1 MNNNNLIAL
10 ASLLRKESDAIMSE
24 WRSEIRQLDVAKN
37 LDVPTLND
45 HIPDLIEELACELE
59 ACSDETMI
67 EGLKDN
73 PVVHG
78 LDRLE
83 LGFDV
88 EEVVGEYNALR
99 SVILNLIEVHDLQV
113 KGLMNHTINRV
124 IDKSIG
130 LAVKTYA
137 TQKALEVQQRR
148 EEHLSFVAHDLR
160 SPLSTISM
168 AAQLLESHLPDAV
181 VEGPTANLLATLGRN
196 VTRLNELI
204 VKVIQEENNLN
215 ADPNEKARRRDVEL
229 KPLVDVLMRDLDP
242 MAVSSHAKLF
252 NQIPGEI
259 VAFADPNLLTLIFQN
274 LISNA
279 ISYTP
284 HGNIIVG
291 ARQDDEANAVECWV
305 SDNGAG
311 ISSSRTEKVFE
322 KLVTDPDRSAGMGL
336 GLAIVK
342 QFVEAHGGTV
352 SVDSVVG
359 VGSTF
364 RFNLPNRGAPNEASN
379 GASGA

>member
-1 MNNNNLIAL
+1 LINNNLITL
-10 ASLLRKESDAIMSE
+10 ATLLRKESDAIMSD
-24 WRSEIRQLDVAKN
+24 WRSEIRKLTVAKH

-59 ACSDETMI
+59 ACSDGTMI
-67 EGLKDN
+67 DGLKDN
-73 PVVHG
+73 PIVHG

-88 EEVVGEYNALR
+88 EEVVGEYHALR
-99 SVILNLIEVHDLQV
+99 AVILDLIEAHELQV

-148 EEHLSFVAHDLR
+148 EEHLSFVVHDLR

-168 AAQLLESHLPDAV
+168 VAQLLESRLPSAAGDAS
-181 VEGPTANLLATLGRN
+181 TSKLLATLGRN
-196 VTRLNELI
+196 VTRLNGLI
-204 VKVIQEENNLN
+204 VKVIQEENNLT
-215 ADPNEKARRRDVEL
+215 ADPNERAKRREVEL
-229 KPLVDVLMRDLDP
+229 KPLVDELMLDLDP
-242 MAVSSHAKLF
+242 MAVSSDAKVF
-252 NQIPGEI
+252 NQVPADLI
-259 VAFADPNLLTLIFQN
+259 AFADPNLLTLVFQN

-279 ISYTP
+279 ISYTH
-284 HGNIIVG
+284 HGNIIVS
-291 ARQDDEANAVECWV
+291 ARQDPEANSVECWV

-311 ISSSRTEKVFE
+311 ISQDRTEKVFE
-322 KLVTDPDRSAGMGL
+322 KLETDPERDAGMGL
-336 GLAIVK
+336 GLAIVR
-342 QFVEAHGGTV
+342 QFVEAHGGNV
-352 SVDSVVG
+352 SVDSVIG

-364 RFNLPNRGAPNEASN
+364 RFNLPNRGTPNEAQM
-379 GASGA
+379 AAAIA

>member
-24 WRSEIRQLDVAKN
+24 WRSEIRQLAVAKN

-73 PVVHG
+73 PVIHG

-99 SVILNLIEVHDLQV
+99 GVILNLIEAHDLQV

-137 TQKALEVQQRR
+137 AQKALEVQQRR

-168 AAQLLESHLPDAV
+168 AAQLLEKHLPNAAGDA
-181 VEGPTANLLATLGRN
+181 PTANLLATLGRN

-204 VKVIQEENNLN
+204 VKVIQEENNLT
-215 ADPNEKARRRDVEL
+215 ADPNERARRRDVEL
-229 KPLVDVLMRDLDP
+229 KPLVDGLLRDLDP
-242 MAVSSHAKLF
+242 MAVSSDAKLY
-252 NQIPGEI
+252 NQVPTEI
-259 VAFADPNLLTLIFQN
+259 IAFADPNLLTLVFQN

-279 ISYTP
+279 INYTP
-284 HGNIIVG
+284 HGNIIIG
-291 ARQDDEANAVECWV
+291 ARQDPDANSVECWV
-305 SDNGAG
+305 SDNGTG
-311 ISSSRTEKVFE
+311 IPKERIEKVFE
-322 KLVTDPDRSAGMGL
+322 KLETDPERDAGMGL
-336 GLAIVK
+336 GLAIVR

-352 SVDSVVG
+352 SVDSVVD

-364 RFNLPNRGAPNEASN
+364 RFNLPNRGTTHEPTLAI
-379 GASGA
+379 GKT

>member
-1 MNNNNLIAL
+1 MNNTNLITL
-10 ASLLRKESDAIMSE
+10 AALLRKESDALMAE
-24 WRSEIRQLDVAKN
+24 WRSEVRQLEVARH
-37 LDVPTLND
+37 LDIPTLND

-67 EGLKDN
+67 EGLTDN
-73 PVVHG
+73 PVIHG

-83 LGFDV
+83 LGFDI

-99 SVILNLIEVHDLQV
+99 GVILNLIEAHDLQV

-168 AAQLLESHLPDAV
+168 AAQLLENHLPDAV

-229 KPLVDVLMRDLDP
+229 KPLVDVLMQDLDP

-252 NQIPGEI
+252 NQVPAEI
-259 VAFADPNLLTLIFQN
+259 IAFADPNLLTLVFQN

-291 ARQDDEANAVECWV
+291 ARQDPDANSVECWV

-311 ISSSRTEKVFE
+311 I
-322 KLVTDPDRSAGMGL
+322 PSARWS
-336 GLAIVK
+336 AR
-342 QFVEAHGGTV
+342 A
-352 SVDSVVG
+352 
-359 VGSTF
+359 
-364 RFNLPNRGAPNEASN
+364 R
-379 GASGA
+379 

>member
-1 MNNNNLIAL
+1 MSNNNLLKL
-10 ASLLRKESDAIMSE
+10 AALLRKESGALMCD
-24 WRSEIRQLDVAKN
+24 WRSEVRQLDVAKN

-73 PVVHG
+73 PVIHG

-88 EEVVGEYNALR
+88 EEVVAEYNALR
-99 SVILNLIEVHDLQV
+99 CVILSLIEAHDLQV
-113 KGLMNHTINRV
+113 KGLTNHTINRV

-148 EEHLSFVAHDLR
+148 EEHLAFVAHDLR
-160 SPLSTISM
+160 SPLSTISI
-168 AAQLLESHLPDAV
+168 AAQLLESRFPKAASDAS
-181 VEGPTANLLATLGRN
+181 TANLLATLGRN

-204 VKVIQEENNLN
+204 VKVVQEANNLN
-215 ADPNEKARRRDVEL
+215 ADPNERAKRRDVEL
-229 KPLVDVLMRDLDP
+229 KPLVDGLMLDLDP
-242 MAVSSHAKLF
+242 MAVSSDAKLF
-252 NQIPGEI
+252 NQVPAEI
-259 VAFADPNLLTLIFQN
+259 VAFADPNLLTLVFQN

-291 ARQDDEANAVECWV
+291 AREDSEANSIECWV

-311 ISSSRTEKVFE
+311 IHEERTEKVFE
-322 KLVTDPDRSAGMGL
+322 KLETDPERNEGMGL
-336 GLAIVK
+336 GLAIVR

-352 SVDSVVG
+352 SVDSVIG

-364 RFNLPNRGAPNEASN
+364 RFNLPNQEMPDKAQLAVGQP
-379 GASGA
+379 

>member
-1 MNNNNLIAL
+1 MA
-10 ASLLRKESDAIMSE
+10 D
-24 WRSEIRQLDVAKN
+24 WRSEVRKLPVARDLDI
-37 LDVPTLND
+37 PTLNN
-45 HIPDLIEELACELE
+45 HVPDLIEELASELE

-67 EGLKDN
+67 EGLTDN
-73 PVVHG
+73 PVIHG

-99 SVILNLIEVHDLQV
+99 GVILNLIEAHDLQV
-113 KGLMNHTINRV
+113 KGLINHTINRV

-137 TQKALEVQQRR
+137 AQKALEVQQRR

-160 SPLSTISM
+160 SPLSTISI
-168 AAQLLESHLPDAV
+168 AAQLLERQLPHAANDAA
-181 VEGPTANLLATLGRN
+181 TANLLATLGRN

-204 VKVIQEENNLN
+204 VKVVQEENNLN
-215 ADPNEKARRRDVEL
+215 ADPNERARRRDVEL
-229 KPLVDVLMRDLDP
+229 KPLVEGLMRDLDP
-242 MAVSSHAKLF
+242 MAVSSDAKLF
-252 NQIPGEI
+252 NQVPAEI
-259 VAFADPNLLTLIFQN
+259 IAFADPNLLTLVFQN

-291 ARQDDEANAVECWV
+291 ARQDPEANSVECWV

-311 ISSSRTEKVFE
+311 ITNDRTEKVFE
-322 KLVTDPDRSAGMGL
+322 KLETDPERNEGMGL
-336 GLAIVK
+336 GLAIVR
-342 QFVEAHGGTV
+342 QFVEAHGGNV
-352 SVDSVVG
+352 SVDSVIG

-364 RFNLPNRGAPNEASN
+364 RFNLPNREMPNEASLAI
-379 GASGA
+379 GTA

>member
-1 MNNNNLIAL
+1 LSNSNLLTL
-10 ASLLRKESDAIMSE
+10 AALLRKESGALMCD
-24 WRSEIRQLDVAKN
+24 WRSEVRQLDVAKN

-45 HIPDLIEELACELE
+45 HVPDLIEELAFELE

-67 EGLKDN
+67 DGLKDN
-73 PVVHG
+73 PVIHG

-88 EEVVGEYNALR
+88 EEVVAEYNALR
-99 SVILNLIEVHDLQV
+99 CVILNLIEAHDLQV

-160 SPLSTISM
+160 SPLSTISI
-168 AAQLLESHLPDAV
+168 AAQLLESRFPKAASDAS
-181 VEGPTANLLATLGRN
+181 TANLLATLGRN

-204 VKVIQEENNLN
+204 VKVVQEANNLN
-215 ADPNEKARRRDVEL
+215 ADPNERAKRRDVEL
-229 KPLVDVLMRDLDP
+229 KPLVDGLMLDLDP
-242 MAVSSHAKLF
+242 MAVSSDAKLF
-252 NQIPGEI
+252 NQVPADI
-259 VAFADPNLLTLIFQN
+259 VAFADPNLLTLVFQN

-284 HGNIIVG
+284 HGNIIVS
-291 ARQDDEANAVECWV
+291 AREDPETNSIECWV

-311 ISSSRTEKVFE
+311 IHEERTEKVFE
-322 KLVTDPDRSAGMGL
+322 KLETDPERNDGMGL
-336 GLAIVK
+336 GLAIVR

-352 SVDSVVG
+352 SVDSVIG

-364 RFNLPNRGAPNEASN
+364 RFNLPNREVPREVPLALGQA
-379 GASGA
+379 